1 MQIKTK
7 ILKFKTTQGPEF
19 IDITKD
25 VCEFVESTGVKQ
37 GVVNIFSQHTT
48 AAIKINENEPLL
60 IEDMTE
66 FLKRLA
72 PKEGNYNHND
82 FTRRTVN
89 MCSGECANG
98 HSHCLHLLLPSFE
111 SRPIIEG
118 KVNLGIWQRV
128 FLIELDH
135 DRERQVLVQVMGEA

>member
-1 MQIKTK
+1 MQIKNHIFKYQTK
-7 ILKFKTTQGPEF
+7 QGPQF
-19 IDITKD
+19 IDITED
-25 VCEFVESTGVKQ
+25 VRDFVEKTKTQEGF
-37 GVVNIFSQHTT
+37 VNIYSQHTT

-60 IEDMTE
+60 IEDMIT
-66 FLKRLA
+66 FLKKWA

-111 SRPIIEG
+111 SRPIIKG
-118 KVNLGIWQRV
+118 KLNLGIWQRI

-135 DRERQVLVQVMGEA
+135 NRERQVLVQVVGE

>member
-1 MQIKTK
+1 MQIKTQ
-7 ILKFKTTQGPEF
+7 ILKYKTAQGPQF
-19 IDITKD
+19 IDITDDIKA
-25 VCEFVESTGVKQ
+25 FVEKAGIKE
-37 GVVNIFSQHTT
+37 GMVNIYSQHTT

-60 IEDMTE
+60 MEDMMQ
-66 FLKRLA
+66 FLKKIA

-111 SRPIIEG
+111 SRPILKG
-118 KVNLGIWQRV
+118 KLNLGIWQRI

-135 DRERQVLVQVMGEA
+135 DRERRVLVQVMGE

>member
-7 ILKFKTTQGPEF
+7 TLKFKTTQGPEF

-25 VCEFVESTGVKQ
+25 VCDFVEKAGVKE

-72 PKEGNYNHND
+72 PEDGKYNHND

-111 SRPIIEG
+111 SRPIIDG
-118 KVNLGIWQRV
+118 KVNFGIWQRV

-135 DRERQVLVQVMGEA
+135 DRERQVLVQVIGE